1 MEKITE
7 RKATQLIEQYEET
20 PRYQFVIY
28 NIRRRDYILHDY
40 YRYFF
45 RFSRRESVWNNAMVN
60 IEDIVNDQMTK
71 EEKIEAL
78 MKHVNRRRDNIVS
91 GKLKRNFTV
100 NDCYE
105 LLHYYFNA
113 KTYLAYYDHYLGRV
127 VLIKERDKSTDFM
140 ELVGERYHF
149 IGDLH
154 RIIKHELG
162 IPSIILTEILQDVM
176 NTYKPVV
183 QINHI
188 DELVERL
195 HPQIINEIENLEASI
210 AHIAET
216 KANNK

>member
-1 MEKITE
+1 
-7 RKATQLIEQYEET
+7 
-20 PRYQFVIY
+20 
-28 NIRRRDYILHDY
+28 
-40 YRYFF
+40 
-45 RFSRRESVWNNAMVN
+45 MVN